1 MKKIPHALTMAF
13 IVLTSP
19 LTFAVSSTDL
29 TVTGLITPNA
39 CTPTL
44 ADGGNI
50 DIGKV
55 PAKNLNPIANT
66 EVGNH
71 YMAFNV
77 NCDAPVLFAVKSIDN
92 KPDTNISSPLFFGVG
107 LTPADEK
114 LGYFWPFVA
123 NLQADGLNAAAIRST
138 DGGESWTR
146 ATTINSNELLATSII
161 GTTTPIAVKD
171 LSMLLWINTYIARAD
186 SLTLNEEVPIDG
198 SMTLEIKYLP

>member
-13 IVLTSP
+13 IALTSP
-19 LTFAVSSTDL
+19 LTFAASSTDL

-92 KPDTNISSPLFFGVG
+92 KPDTNISSPFF
-107 LTPADEK
+107 
-114 LGYFWPFVA
+114 
-123 NLQADGLNAAAIRST
+123 
-138 DGGESWTR
+138 
-146 ATTINSNELLATSII
+146 LAW
-161 GTTTPIAVKD
+161 D
-171 LSMLLWINTYIARAD
+171 
-186 SLTLNEEVPIDG
+186 
-198 SMTLEIKYLP
+198 

>member
-1 MKKIPHALTMAF
+1 MKKIPHALTMA
-13 IVLTSP
+13 IIALTSP
-19 LTFAVSSTDL
+19 LAFATSATDL

-71 YMAFNV
+71 YMALNV

-114 LGYFWPFVA
+114 LGYFWPLVA

>member
-13 IVLTSP
+13 IALTSP
-19 LTFAVSSTDL
+19 LTFAASSTDL
-29 TVTGLITPNA
+29 TVTGLITPSA

-92 KPDTNISSPLFFGVG
+92 RPDTNIASPLFFGVG

>member
-1 MKKIPHALTMAF
+1 MKKIPHALTMA
-13 IVLTSP
+13 IIALTSP
-19 LTFAVSSTDL
+19 LTFASSTDL
-29 TVTGLITPNA
+29 TVTGHITPNA

-55 PAKNLNPIANT
+55 PVKNLNPIANT

-107 LTPADEK
+107 LTPANEK
-114 LGYFWPFVA
+114 LGYFWPYIA

-161 GTTTPIAVKD
+161 GNTTPIAVKD
-171 LSMLLWINTYIARAD
+171 LAMLLWINTYIARAD
-186 SLTLNEEVPIDG
+186 SLTLNDEVPIDG

>member
-13 IVLTSP
+13 IALTSP
-19 LTFAVSSTDL
+19 LTFAASSTDL
-29 TVTGLITPNA
+29 TVTGLITPSA

-77 NCDAPVLFAVKSIDN
+77 NCDAPVLFAVKCIDN

-123 NLQADGLNAAAIRST
+123 NLQADGLNVAAIRST

>member
-13 IVLTSP
+13 IALTSP
-19 LTFAVSSTDL
+19 LTFAASSTDL
-29 TVTGLITPNA
+29 TVTGLITPSA

-55 PAKNLNPIANT
+55 PAKNLHPIANT

-114 LGYFWPFVA
+114 LGHFWPFVA

>member
-19 LTFAVSSTDL
+19 LTFASSTDL
-29 TVTGLITPNA
+29 TVTGLITPSA

-123 NLQADGLNAAAIRST
+123 NLQADGLSAAAIRST

-198 SMTLEIKYLP
+198 YMTL